1 MPEDFGDRK
10 NKSNRRGVSKA
21 GEKEEEEG
29 SKA

>member
-21 GEKEEEEG
+21 GEKEEEG